1 MNKKIKR
8 ILSVFL
14 TLSMILS
21 MIPVLSLPAYAEGI
35 EEPNEITVT
44 SWEHLSYVLNGLSSK
59 EKVILGKDIKF
70 EYEYD
75 DYHTMADLIHIWDK
89 RTLDLNGHKIELVD
103 QSVDPR
109 DKTKEELAVFT
120 INPGGVLHI
129 IDSRG
134 GGEVWHHSQLS
145 ETNYDVSTVSNRR
158 GHNVFLNQGGDL
170 VVDGGNFI
178 AGRKS
183 KTWCVSVYKG
193 IGFDRGLGH
202 TLIYNGWGYNL
213 SSGSVLRH
221 KKGNSTLNGGSFT
234 SHGDSTIWHYPIR
247 DAGNINI
254 IINGGNYNLIGDS
267 EDNAYVIDS
276 RFTRKNDNFQ
286 INRGTF
292 STERLIVR
300 EYQNDEWRVTD
311 VQPKI
316 IDSNQPTLNEDA
328 RFKYDGK
335 ERDLK
340 WVKDNISKSSKKFEV
355 IAGSPKISLS
365 PEVEDNFYVITIGAK
380 DYKIEAVVEPYLK
393 DIGLGRKSEL
403 KFNLYNYNGGSNSSE
418 SVLTVKT
425 DKKEL
430 TPYNFWV
437 GEYDSNNKLIGG
449 DTILF
454 DTYVVEQS
462 SPKVTVESEE
472 RVVNL
477 NENVILRAS
486 VDREVKSYKWEV
498 FKSGA
503 TSSVVLSEDGSEYSF
518 TANEEG
524 IYTYRCEV
532 EDKYGGIGA
541 DIIIITVG
549 GEHTK
554 PSIHT
559 EKVEFGLNTSK
570 TVYLSNSGGIAD
582 RWTVDESTLPPGINF
597 SVNADNDLAY
607 FYGKPTKSGT
617 YTVEVTAINNA
628 GKDSK
633 EIQIIVES
641 PVNITTSAEHEVNK
655 GASFS
660 LQLSSNAPAGYLS
673 SAPWKIDG
681 GSLPEGL
688 TLNGETGLIS
698 GNIKANSGK
707 YNFTVSLISKN
718 NTVTSKDFTITVNS
732 KPEFT
737 SSIIERTVNKG
748 YKGTVINNL
757 LTDGI
762 TDDIEI
768 TISGTSDIPSVI
780 EGYGNYH
787 LEWQAPNSEG
797 TYTYTV
803 TATNSYGA
811 STATIKLTTVNTP
824 TLVSGKTLDIVE
836 LPWGEVGKPYSSG
849 DFLKDLVDVSAVDAE
864 EYEWV
869 VEYNSSYSLKLE
881 DCGLSLDKK
890 TGVITGTAI
899 SGTYEGDEL
908 KGLLATFNLENKE
921 NSSLKS
927 GPIIATL
934 YIVKENELNAPT
946 EMSLSRDTIGK
957 NLVNYVDINVDG
969 YPTPKITL
977 VSGSLPNKTDI
988 KSESTS
994 RFLKIQTPT
1003 TGKYTFKL
1011 KAENGLGTIEKTFT
1025 INVVEP
1031 ERAAPPTIDLDPGV
1045 YPAGEE
1051 IVVTLSAEND
1061 TFYDFLMYSKNG
1073 SKYEPSEYNYKTI
1086 NITEDTTISAYVN
1099 TAGTDKLDSE
1109 IVTFTYT
1116 FADKKVNA
1124 LRIDTTELSN
1134 GKVEENYTGKL
1145 KATAS
1150 EDKPISWLAS
1160 GLPAGLSVASDGNF
1174 LGIPSE
1180 PGNFTVK
1187 VIASTSDTSVS
1198 KELKLLVENNLPS
1211 SKAPTINIHPVGAI
1225 YKMDVS
1231 AVALTV
1237 EAEGD
1242 DTLGYQWYESKDN
1255 SSSTLS
1261 DDVLVQSGTNKNYTP
1276 STDIAGI
1283 KYYYVLVTNSKEG
1296 HQAGKMASNAAKIEV
1311 QYDAGTPYFD
1321 DKDDRQ
1327 YLFTQ
1332 ATDQIIME
1340 MALVDDGGVLSYE
1353 WYKMLET
1360 EPDTSKDTKLTLTSE
1375 DKDGV
1380 LNIKAPATGDVHK
1393 YYAVVKNHNEDA
1405 TALKTSPEVIS
1416 PIHIVEATDQIMY
1429 KITFDQQYDGIKTN
1443 IYTNFDGVLG
1453 LLPQPERDGYNFKG
1467 WYKEVSGLTKV
1478 NGDEVYIE
1486 DTTLY
1491 AQWSKNS
1498 SGGGGGTVEA
1508 NPVAPVIPEDMV
1520 LPFID
1525 VAKSDWFYDNVYYVY
1540 TNNLM
1545 KGTSETTFA
1554 PYSNTTRA
1562 MIVTI
1567 LHRLEG
1573 TPKAG
1578 ANPFTDVAEGSYYYD
1593 AVAWASENKIVRGYG
1608 NGKFGPNDSLT
1619 REQLVTILYNY
1630 SIFKGY
1636 DTTVTKSLDNFADG
1650 ATVSGY
1656 AKTAMEWAVEK
1667 GIVTGIGADLLS
1679 PTSTATR
1686 AQMAAIL
1693 QRYIETIVE

>member
-193 IGFDRGLGH
+193 LGFDRGLGH
-202 TLIYNGWGYNL
+202 TLIYNGWAYNL
-213 SSGSVLRH
+213 SSGNVLRH

-276 RFTRKNDNFQ
+276 RFTKENDNFQ

-316 IDSNQPTLNEDA
+316 IASNQPTLNEDA

-340 WVKDNISKSSKKFEV
+340 WVKDYISKSSKKFEV

-365 PEVEDNFYVITIGAK
+365 PEVEDNFYVITKGAK

-393 DIGLGRKSEL
+393 DIGLGRKSKLE
-403 KFNLYNYNGGSNSSE
+403 FNLYNYNGGSNSSE

-641 PVNITTSAEHEVNK
+641 PVNITTPAKHEVNK

-698 GNIKANSGK
+698 GNIKANSGE

-718 NTVTSKDFTITVNS
+718 NTVSSKDFTITVNS
-732 KPEFT
+732 KPEFQT
-737 SSIIERTVNKG
+737 FLERTVKVG
-748 YKGTVINNL
+748 YEGTVINNL

-762 TDDIEI
+762 TDDIKFQ
-768 TISGTSDIPSVI
+768 ISGDGSSNTPTVTGKIA
-780 EGYGNYH
+780 GNYH
-787 LEWQAPNSEG
+787 LKWQAPNSKG
-797 TYTYTV
+797 PYTYTV

-824 TLVSGKTLDIVE
+824 TLVSGKILDMVE
-836 LPWGEVGKPYSSG
+836 LPWGEVDKDYSSG
-849 DFLKDLVDVSAVDAE
+849 DFLKNLVDVSAVDAE
-864 EYEWV
+864 EYEWK
-869 VEYNSSYSLKLE
+869 VEYSGYYDLEHYGLK
-881 DCGLSLDKK
+881 LDKK

-899 SGTYEGDEL
+899 SGTYDGEKL
-908 KGLLATFNLENKE
+908 RGLVATFNLVKKDD
-921 NSSLKS
+921 NSIKS
-927 GPIIATL
+927 GDIIATL
-934 YIVKENELNAPT
+934 YIVEKNELKKPT
-946 EMSLSRDTIGK
+946 EMSLSRNTVGK
-957 NLVNYVDINVDG
+957 NLENRVYINVDG
-969 YPTPKITL
+969 YPRPKITL
-977 VSGSLPNKTDI
+977 VSGALPNKTDI

-1003 TGKYTFKL
+1003 TGKYTFEL
-1011 KAENGLGTIEKTFT
+1011 RADNGLGSIVKEFT
-1025 INVVEP
+1025 IDVVEP
-1031 ERAAPPTIDLDPGV
+1031 ERAASPTINPKPGV
-1045 YPAGEE
+1045 YPAGE

-1061 TFYDFLMYSKNG
+1061 TFFNFLMYSING
-1073 SKYEPSEYNYKTI
+1073 SKYQPYTTEIK
-1086 NITEDTTISAYVN
+1086 ITEDTIISAYVE
-1099 TAGTDKLDSE
+1099 TAGTDKLNSE

-1134 GKVEENYTGKL
+1134 GEVDKPYTTEQL
-1145 KATAS
+1145 KATSS
-1150 EDKPISWLAS
+1150 EPKPISWLAS
-1160 GLPAGLSVASDGNF
+1160 GLPAGLSVDSGGNF
-1174 LGIPSE
+1174 TGTPSE
-1180 PGNFTVK
+1180 PGDFTVK
-1187 VIASTSDTSVS
+1187 VIASTGDTSVS
-1198 KELKLLVENNLPS
+1198 KELKLLVESNLPFAE
-1211 SKAPTINIHPVGAI
+1211 APTINTHPADAI
-1225 YKMDVS
+1225 YKMDDS
-1231 AVALTV
+1231 AAALTV
-1237 EAEGD
+1237 IAAGD
-1242 DTLGYQWYESKDN
+1242 GTLDYLWYESQDN
-1255 SSSTLS
+1255 SSITSA
-1261 DDVLVQSGTNKNYTP
+1261 DDVLVQSGKDKSYTP
-1276 STDIAGI
+1276 STDTAGV

-1353 WYKMLET
+1353 WYKMLGT
-1360 EPDTSKDTKLTLTSE
+1360 EPDTSKDTKLKLTSE

-1380 LNIKAPATGDVHK
+1380 LNIKAPATAGDVDK
-1393 YYAVVKNHNEDA
+1393 YYAVVKNYNKDA
-1405 TALKTSPEVIS
+1405 TATKTSPEVIS
-1416 PIHIVEATDQIMY
+1416 PIHIVEATDKIMY
-1429 KITFDQQYDGIKTN
+1429 KITFDLQYDGIQTN

-1491 AQWSKNS
+1491 AQWSKMS
-1498 SGGGGGTVEA
+1498 SGGSGGTAEA

>member
-1 MNKKIKR
+1 MNQKIKR
-8 ILSVFL
+8 ILSAFL

-21 MIPVLSLPAYAEGI
+21 MIPALSLPAYAEGI
-35 EEPNEITVT
+35 EEPNEIRVT
-44 SWEHLSYVLNGLSSK
+44 SWETLSYVLNGLSSK
-59 EKVILGKDIKF
+59 EKVILDADIKF

-75 DYHTMADLIHIWDK
+75 DYNTDGMTDLIRIWDK

-103 QSVDPR
+103 QSVGPR
-109 DKTKEELAVFT
+109 KKAKEELAVFT

-129 IDSRG
+129 IDSKV

-145 ETNYDVSTVSNRR
+145 EANYDYSAVSNRG

-170 VVDGGNFI
+170 IVDGGNFI

-183 KTWCVSVYKG
+183 KTWCVSIDK
-193 IGFDRGLGH
+193 GLGFEQGWGH
-202 TLIYNGWGYNL
+202 TFYYNGWGYNL

-234 SHGDSTIWHYPIR
+234 SYGNSTIYHYPER

-267 EDNAYVIDS
+267 EDNAYVIEC
-276 RFTRKNDNFQ
+276 RFTKENDNFQ

-300 EYQNDEWRVTD
+300 EFRNYEWQVTD

-316 IDSNQPTLNEDA
+316 IDSNKATLNEDA
-328 RFKYDGK
+328 KFKYDGK

-340 WVKDNISKSSKKFEV
+340 WVKENISRSSKKFEV

-365 PEVEDNFYVITIGAK
+365 PEVEDNFYVITKGAK
-380 DYKIEAVVEPYLK
+380 DYKIEATAEPYLK

-403 KFNLYNYNGGSNSSE
+403 KFNLYNYNEGNNSPE
-418 SVLTVKT
+418 SVLIVNTTNKG
-425 DKKEL
+425 L

-472 RVVNL
+472 RVVNTG
-477 NENVILRAS
+477 EKVILRAS

-503 TSSVVLSEDGSEYSF
+503 SSSVVLSEDGNEYSF
-518 TANEEG
+518 TANEGG
-524 IYTYRCEV
+524 IFTYRCEV
-532 EDKYGGIGA
+532 EDKHGGIGA

-554 PSIHT
+554 PRIYT
-559 EKVEFGLNTSK
+559 EKVEFGLDAYKKTNLRNT
-570 TVYLSNSGGIAD
+570 GGVAD
-582 RWTVDESTLPPGINF
+582 QWIVDRSALPPGISF
-597 SVNADNDLAY
+597 TVDGENDVAY
-607 FYGKPTKSGT
+607 IYGKPTKSGT

-633 EIQIIVES
+633 KIQIIVES
-641 PVNITTSAEHEVNK
+641 PVNITPAQSEYEVNK

-660 LQLSSNAPAGYLS
+660 LQLSSNAQTGYLS
-673 SAPWKIDG
+673 PAPWKIDG
-681 GSLPEGL
+681 ALPKGL
-688 TLNGETGLIS
+688 DLDAETGMIRGTVKEL
-698 GNIKANSGK
+698 SGK
-707 YNFTVSLISKN
+707 YNFTVGLISKN

-732 KPEFT
+732 KPEFQ
-737 SSIIERTVNKG
+737 SPIRISRTVKVG

-762 TDDIEI
+762 TDDINI
-768 TISGTSDIPSVI
+768 TISGTSNVPNVVKS
-780 EGYGNYH
+780 YGNYS
-787 LEWQAPNSEG
+787 LYWEAPTGDGPKKYE
-797 TYTYTV
+797 YEV
-803 TATNSYGA
+803 TATNSYGT
-811 STATIKLTTVNTP
+811 STVKVELSTVNTP
-824 TLVSGKTLDIVE
+824 TLVSGKEIDIVE
-836 LPWGEVGKPYSSG
+836 LPWGEVGKPYNSG
-849 DFLKDLVDVSAVDAE
+849 DFLGKLVSIPDDLKGQYKWE
-864 EYEWV
+864 
-869 VEYNSSYSLKLE
+869 VEYGGSAKLE
-881 DCGLSLDKK
+881 DYGLKLK
-890 TGVITGTAI
+890 TVAGEVYGEPNK
-899 SGTYEGDEL
+899 STYN
-908 KGLLATFNLENKE
+908 GLTTTFNLVNIDDE
-921 NSSLKS
+921 SIKS
-927 GPIIATL
+927 GFITATL
-934 YIVKENELNAPT
+934 YIVNKDELKPPT
-946 EMSLSRDTIGK
+946 QMSLSRYTVGK

-969 YPTPKITL
+969 YPRPEITL

-994 RFLKIQTPT
+994 RFLKIQAPT

-1011 KAENGLGTIEKTFT
+1011 RADNGLGSIEEEFT

-1031 ERAAPPTIDLDPGV
+1031 ERAASPTIKPAPGV

-1051 IVVTLSAEND
+1051 IEVTLQSTEKD
-1061 TFYDFLMYSKNG
+1061 TYYDFLMYSING
-1073 SKYEPSEYNYKTI
+1073 SKYEPSGTNDKKITI
-1086 NITEDTTISAYVN
+1086 SKDTAISAYVN

-1116 FADKKVNA
+1116 FADKKD
-1124 LRIDTTELSN
+1124 LKIDTTELPK
-1134 GKVEENYTGKL
+1134 GKAEENYTAQL
-1145 KATAS
+1145 KATSS
-1150 EDKPISWLAS
+1150 ESKPISWLAS
-1160 GLPAGLSVASDGNF
+1160 GLPAGLSVDSNGKIS
-1174 LGIPSE
+1174 GKPSE
-1180 PGNFTVK
+1180 PGNFNVK
-1187 VIASTSDTSVS
+1187 VIASTSATSVS
-1198 KELKLLVENNLPS
+1198 KELKLLVESNLPFAN
-1211 SKAPTINIHPVGAI
+1211 APTISNHPAGAS
-1225 YKMDVS
+1225 YKLDKG
-1231 AVALTV
+1231 ATALTV
-1237 EAEGD
+1237 TAAGD
-1242 DTLGYQWYESKDN
+1242 GTLGYQWYESKDN
-1255 SSSTLS
+1255 NNSTLS
-1261 DDVLVQSGTNKNYTP
+1261 DDVLVQSGTNKSYTP
-1276 STDIAGI
+1276 STDTAGI

-1296 HQAGKMASNAAKIEV
+1296 YQAGKKASNAAKIEV

-1353 WYKMLET
+1353 WYKMSGT
-1360 EPDTSKDTKLTLTSE
+1360 KPDTSKDTKLKLTSE
-1375 DKDGV
+1375 NKDGV
-1380 LNIKAPATGDVHK
+1380 LNIKAPVTGDVDK
-1393 YYAVVKNHNEDA
+1393 YYAVVKNYNKDA
-1405 TALKTSPEVIS
+1405 TAAKTSPEVIS
-1416 PIHIVEATDQIMY
+1416 PIHIVEATDM
-1429 KITFDQQYDGIKTN
+1429 
-1443 IYTNFDGVLG
+1443 
-1453 LLPQPERDGYNFKG
+1453 
-1467 WYKEVSGLTKV
+1467 
-1478 NGDEVYIE
+1478 
-1486 DTTLY
+1486 
-1491 AQWSKNS
+1491 A
-1498 SGGGGGTVEA
+1498 
-1508 NPVAPVIPEDMV
+1508 

-1540 TNNLM
+1540 KNNLM

-1593 AVAWASENKIVRGYG
+1593 AVAWASENKIVSGYG
-1608 NGKFGPNDSLT
+1608 DDKFGPENPIT
-1619 REQLVTILYNY
+1619 REQMALILMNY
-1630 SIFKGY
+1630 AKFKGY
-1636 DTTVTKSLDNFADG
+1636 DVSAKADISKFDDG
-1650 ATVSGY
+1650 ANVSDW
-1656 AKTAMEWAVEK
+1656 AKDAMSWANAK
-1667 GIVTGIGADLLS
+1667 GLIQGDANKLMPAGN
-1679 PTSTATR
+1679 ATR
-1686 AQMAAIL
+1686 AQVAAIL
-1693 QRYIETIVE
+1693 NRFIDNPAK